1 MIDARYMKR
10 AIHLAAGTNP
20 QILGERVGALIVTA
34 GEIISE
40 GRKEFASD
48 FYSDPFYDSTV
59 LHAERVAI
67 ERVGMLAEGSTLY
80 STLEPCVA
88 LEYEENENFPPCSE
102 LIVESGIKRVVFGML
117 DPNPE
122 IYGRGKD
129 YLEMNGVEVC
139 HLSGFEKMIHSLIDR
154 NSQKTRKFGNM
165 RGRDWRYPSPF
176 HKSPEMIKLRRFKL
190 RKIQLQLNDL
200 MGEYPLS

>member
-1 MIDARYMKR
+1 MTDARYMKR

-20 QILGERVGALIVTA
+20 QILSGWVGALIVRDNK
-34 GEIISE
+34 IISE

-48 FYSDPFYDSTV
+48 FYSDGFYDSTV

-67 ERVGMLAEGSTLY
+67 EPAGMLAEGSTLY

-102 LIVESGIKRVVFGML
+102 LIVKSRIKRVVFGML

-139 HLSGFEKMIHSLIDR
+139 HLSGFEKMIYSLINR
-154 NSQKTRKFGNM
+154 NSQKNGKFGNV
-165 RGRDWRYPSPF
+165 RGRDWRHQRHF
-176 HKSPEMIKLRRFKL
+176 HKSTESAKLRRFKL
-190 RKIQLQLNDL
+190 RKMQLQLNDL
-200 MGEYPLS
+200 MEE